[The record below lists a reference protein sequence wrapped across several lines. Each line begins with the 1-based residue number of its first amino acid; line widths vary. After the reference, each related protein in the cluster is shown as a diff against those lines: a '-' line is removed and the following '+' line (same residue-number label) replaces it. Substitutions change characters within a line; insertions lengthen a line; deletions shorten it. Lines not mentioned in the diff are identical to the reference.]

1 MFFWSAYPFV
11 RITIAFALGI
21 AASVFLP
28 TLQDFIFAIILISI
42 FGLVTS
48 SFFKN
53 KSFLKFNWAYGLL
66 LIVLSFSLGYAR
78 LFMVQNE
85 GKSTQIT
92 KNRTISAYKGQ
103 IVTQPIKKGKYYKS
117 TLRLNLVK
125 DTTWEPVS
133 YKINLY
139 VKSSSSSLNYGD
151 EVLIEGSPTPIK
163 GPQNPDEFNYKRYLT
178 FLTVYQQH
186 FTDSSTIKIISS
198 KNGNPLIATSL
209 KLRASFS
216 ASLEK
221 HISEPTE
228 LAIAKALLLGNKNEL
243 DDDTKNT
250 YAASGAMHVLAVSGL
265 HVGIIYLIILFIYNK
280 LVPKNYQK
288 EWMVAIIAVPLLW
301 SYAFITGLSP
311 SVLRAVTLF
320 SIIAIGNSMN
330 RRSSMVNMLAVSA
343 LLLLI
348 YNPYLLMQVGFQLS
362 YIAVLGIIFIYPQIR
377 KLWMPSSRVTIFF
390 WDVTSISIAA
400 QLATFP
406 LSILYFH
413 RFPPYFLV
421 SNMMVIPAATLIVCV
436 GIAFFSVSWISTTL
450 AALLGT
456 FLAIIIKTVN
466 VVLAFIYHLP
476 GSDLNNIYLSVAQT
490 WVLYFLIG
498 FLFLFIVYKNKEWAK
513 MASVSM
519 VVLSFLIGYRWVNN
533 NHLKQIAVYN
543 IPYHLSIDLI
553 QSGNAITLMDS
564 SLMVKNDKIHFHI
577 NPNRLLR
584 GVNSYQDSLQHAW
597 KQLSYGKALVWN
609 NVSILVL
616 DDETGEKDYPFDMIL
631 SNLDTEKV
639 KMVEKKKEDRSL
651 KFYDLEQNG
660 GLIIDVET
668 P

>member
-11 RITIAFALGI
+11 RITIAFAFGI

-28 TLQDFIFAIILISI
+28 AYQNLIFLLLLLSLLFLTSSYLFKKEWFLNANWI
-42 FGLVTS
+42 FGLILV
-48 SFFKN
+48 
-53 KSFLKFNWAYGLL
+53 L
-66 LIVLSFSLGYAR
+66 LSFTLGYAR
-78 LFMVQNE
+78 LVFAQQDVKHVFFAE
-85 GKSTQIT
+85 DSKVLAYRAIVATQSI
-92 KNRTISAYKGQ
+92 Q
-103 IVTQPIKKGKYYKS
+103 KGKYFRS
-117 TLRLNLVK
+117 TVRINSVLDSIWK
-125 DTTWEPVS
+125 PTS

-139 VKSSSSSLNYGD
+139 VKSGFQPFNYGD
-151 EVLIEGSPTPIK
+151 EILIK
-163 GPQNPDEFNYKRYLT
+163 GTPKQLKDPKNPDEFNYKRYLT

-186 FTDSSTIKIISS
+186 FTDSSKTKVLSS
-198 KNGNPLIATSL
+198 GNGNVLITKSL
-209 KLRASFS
+209 ALRNRFS
-216 ASLEK
+216 ALLEK
-221 HISEPTE
+221 HINEPNE
-228 LAIAKALLLGNKNEL
+228 LAIAKALLLGNKDEL
-243 DDDTKNT
+243 TDEVKTV

-265 HVGIIYLIILFIYNK
+265 HVGIIYFVILFVLK
-280 LVPKNYQK
+280 LVPNQYRK
-288 EWMVAIIAVPLLW
+288 EWLVAVIAIPLLW

-343 LLLLI
+343 FILLI
-348 YNPYLLMQVGFQLS
+348 FNPYLLMQVGFQLS

-377 KLWMPSSRVTIFF
+377 KLLMPSRRIWIFF

-421 SNMMVIPAATLIVCV
+421 SNMIVIPAATLIVCV

-450 AALLGT
+450 AGLLGA

-476 GSDLNNIYLSVAQT
+476 GSDLNNIYLNVSQT
-490 WVLYFLIG
+490 WALYFLIG

-513 MASVSM
+513 MASISM
-519 VVLSFLIGYRWVNN
+519 VVLSLLIGYRWVNN

-553 QSGNAITLMDS
+553 QSGNAISLMDS
-564 SLMVKNDKIHFHI
+564 LLMTKSNKIHFHI
-577 NPNRLLR
+577 SPNRLLK
-584 GVNSYQDSLQHAW
+584 GVNSYQDSLQHTW
-597 KQLSYGKALVWN
+597 KQLPYGKALVWN
-609 NVSILVL
+609 SVSILML
-616 DDETGEKDYPFDMIL
+616 DDKTDEKDYPFDMIL
-631 SNLDTEKV
+631 SNLDGEKV
-639 KMVEKKKEDRSL
+639 KIVEKKEEERSL
-651 KFYDLEQNG
+651 KLYDFKKNG
-660 GLIIDVET
+660 ALIINVET